1 MVNESWVFRINICGE
16 SRHLHQS
23 RTPIIP
29 FFKTTEANLTTEIMI
44 KKVTLLVTIIVT
56 TFKLFGQTN
65 DFVKCDSIAYPI
77 HKANIG
83 KIAFMSKIVPIETFT
98 QSDFLTT
105 FELDEKSDL
114 NIRVFLGNSLTNYLH
129 LLSAQLTADL
139 LTKNGNYQFTF
150 LVDNKKIYVENL
162 NVGAGT
168 AESKNQRTVFRVPL
182 ISSTNE
188 DSWGRFLWNRF
199 YGNGGQDALTTGVHL
214 LKIEIRPYLK
224 LNGLL
229 IGNIIAEGELKII
242 VPEIKI
248 NEELIKVQTIK
259 PLKDFKISTSQVD
272 NSKIEELNRKI
283 ETQNFKNITSIVI
296 LKDGK
301 LLLEEYFNG
310 ASRKT
315 LHDTRSVGK
324 SFASTILGIA
334 IKDNYIKNEKQ
345 TLNEFYKLNTFQNYS
360 TAKDSITLKDLLT
373 MSSTLDGSDMN
384 SESPGNEENMYPT
397 KNWVEFALNLPIDKL
412 KVANKQW
419 DYFTAG
425 VVVLG
430 DIINQSVPNG
440 LEQYSNEKL
449 FRPLGIRKYKWQFTP
464 QKVANTAGSLQLRS
478 LDYAKYGQLYKNQ
491 GVWNGTQILPRE
503 WITKSLSHQMTIPE
517 GEYYGYLFW
526 NKTYIVK
533 GMTYEVY
540 YSSGNGGNRIFI
552 FKDFPIVV
560 VITSTA
566 YNMPY
571 GNKQVDKIMQNY
583 LIEAL
588 TK

>member
-1 MVNESWVFRINICGE
+1 MI
-16 SRHLHQS
+16 
-23 RTPIIP
+23 
-29 FFKTTEANLTTEIMI
+29 KNLT
-44 KKVTLLVTIIVT
+44 LFVTIILT
-56 TFKLFGQTN
+56 TFKLFGQTT
-65 DFVKCDSIAYPI
+65 DIIKCDSITYPI

-83 KIAFMSKIVPIETFT
+83 KIAFMSKVVPIETFT
-98 QSDFLTT
+98 QTDFLTT
-105 FELDEKSDL
+105 FELKEKTDL

-129 LLSAQLTADL
+129 LLSPQLSADE

-150 LVDNKKIYVENL
+150 FVDNKKVYVENL
-162 NVGAGT
+162 NVGAGN
-168 AESKNQRTVFRVPL
+168 AESKNQRTIFRVPL

-199 YGNGGQDALTTGVHL
+199 YGNGGQDALTNGEHL
-214 LKIEIRPYLK
+214 LKIEFRPYLK
-224 LNGLL
+224 LNEIL

-248 NEELIKVQTIK
+248 NEELVKVQKIK
-259 PLKDFKISTSQVD
+259 PLKDFQISTSLID

-283 ETQNFKNITSIVI
+283 ATQNFKDITSIVV

-334 IKDNYIKNEKQ
+334 IKDNYIKNENQ

-373 MSSTLDGSDMN
+373 MSSTFDGSDMN

-397 KNWVEFALNLPIDKL
+397 KNWVEFALNLPVDKS

-430 DIINQSVPNG
+430 DIIHKSVPNG
-440 LEQYSNEKL
+440 FEKYSNEKL
-449 FRPLGIRKYKWQFTP
+449 FKELGITKYKWQFTP
-464 QKVANTAGSLQLRS
+464 QKVANTAGSVQLRS

-491 GVWNGTQILPRE
+491 GVWNAKQILSQE
-503 WITKSLSHQMTIPE
+503 WVTKSLSHQMTISE
-517 GEYYGYLFW
+517 GEYYSYLFW
-526 NKTYIVK
+526 NKTYDVN
-533 GMTYEVY
+533 GVNYEVY

-566 YNMPY
+566 YNTPY
-571 GNKQVDKIMQNY
+571 GHKQVDKIMQNY
-583 LIEAL
+583 LIDAIM
-588 TK
+588 K

>member
-1 MVNESWVFRINICGE
+1 MNKKLTLLI
-16 SRHLHQS
+16 
-23 RTPIIP
+23 TII
-29 FFKTTEANLTTEIMI
+29 LTTIQ
-44 KKVTLLVTIIVT
+44 
-56 TFKLFGQTN
+56 LFGQTT
-65 DFVKCDSIAYPI
+65 DIVKCDSITYPI

-83 KIAFMSKIVPIETFT
+83 KIAFMSKVVPIETFT
-98 QSDFLTT
+98 QKDFLTT
-105 FELDEKSDL
+105 FELKENTDL
-114 NIRVFLGNSLTNYLH
+114 NIRVFLGNSLTNYLY
-129 LLSAQLTADL
+129 LLSPQLSADE
-139 LTKNGNYQFTF
+139 LTKSGNYQFTF
-150 LVDNKKIYVENL
+150 FVDNKKVYTENL
-162 NVGAGT
+162 NVGAGN
-168 AESKNQRTVFRVPL
+168 AESKNQRTIFRVPL

-199 YGNGGQDALTTGVHL
+199 FGNGGQDALTNGEHL

-224 LNGLL
+224 LNETL
-229 IGNIIAEGELKII
+229 IGSIIAEGELKII

-248 NEELIKVQTIK
+248 NEKLVKVQNIK
-259 PLKDFKISTSQVD
+259 PLKDFQIATSPID
-272 NSKIEELNRKI
+272 TAKIEELNRKI
-283 ETQNFKNITSIVI
+283 ATQNFKDITSIVV

-310 ASRKT
+310 ANRKT

-324 SFASTILGIA
+324 SFASTLLGIA
-334 IKDNYIKNEKQ
+334 IKDNYIKSEKQ
-345 TLNEFYKLNTFQNYS
+345 TLNEFYNLNNFQNYS

-373 MSSTLDGSDMN
+373 MSSTFDGSDMN

-397 KNWVEFALNLPIDKL
+397 KNWVEFALNLPIDKS

-430 DIINQSVPNG
+430 DIIHKSVPNG
-440 LEQYSNEKL
+440 LEKYSNEKL
-449 FRPLGIRKYKWQFTP
+449 FKPLGIKKYKWQFTP
-464 QKVANTAGSLQLRS
+464 QKVANTAGSVQLRS

-491 GVWNGTQILPRE
+491 GIWNDKQILSKE
-503 WITKSLSHQMTIPE
+503 WITNSFSHQMSISE
-517 GEYYGYLFW
+517 DEYYGYLFW
-526 NKTYIVK
+526 NKTYNVN
-533 GMTYEVY
+533 GVNYEVY

-566 YNMPY
+566 YNTPY
-571 GNKQVDKIMQNY
+571 GHKQVDKIMQNY
-583 LIEAL
+583 LIEAI

>member
-1 MVNESWVFRINICGE
+1 
-16 SRHLHQS
+16 
-23 RTPIIP
+23 
-29 FFKTTEANLTTEIMI
+29 MI
-44 KKVTLLVTIIVT
+44 KKLTLLITIFLT
-56 TFKLFGQTN
+56 AFNLFGQT
-65 DFVKCDSIAYPI
+65 DIVKCDSITYPI

-98 QSDFLTT
+98 QTDFLTI
-105 FELDEKSDL
+105 FELKEKSDL

-129 LLSAQLTADL
+129 LLSPQLTADE

-150 LVDNKKIYVENL
+150 FVDNKKVYIENL
-162 NVGAGT
+162 NVGAGS
-168 AESKNQRTVFRVPL
+168 AESKNQRTIFRVPL

-199 YGNGGQDALTTGVHL
+199 YGNGGQDAFTDGEHL

-224 LNGLL
+224 LNEIL

-248 NEELIKVQTIK
+248 NEQLVKVQNIK
-259 PLKDFKISTSQVD
+259 PLNDFQISTSQID
-272 NSKIEELNRKI
+272 TAKIEELNRKI
-283 ETQNFKNITSIVI
+283 AKQNFKDITSIVV

-301 LLLEEYFNG
+301 LLLEEYFNNTN
-310 ASRKT
+310 RKT

-324 SFASTILGIA
+324 SFASTLLGIA
-334 IKDNYIKNEKQ
+334 IQDNYIKSENQ
-345 TLNEFYKLNTFQNYS
+345 TLNEFYKLNSFQNYS

-373 MSSTLDGSDMN
+373 MSSTFDGSDMN

-397 KNWVEFALNLPIDKL
+397 KNWVEFALNLPIDES

-430 DIINQSVPNG
+430 DIIHKSVPNG
-440 LEQYSNEKL
+440 LEKYSNEK
-449 FRPLGIRKYKWQFTP
+449 FFKPLGITKYKWQFTP
-464 QKVANTAGSLQLRS
+464 QKIANTAGSVQLRS

-491 GVWNGTQILPRE
+491 GVWNGKQILSQE
-503 WITKSLSHQMTIPE
+503 WITKSLSHQMAISE

-526 NKTYIVK
+526 NKTYNVN
-533 GMTYEVY
+533 GMNYEVY

-566 YNMPY
+566 YNTSY
-571 GNKQVDKIMQNY
+571 GHKQVDKIMQNY
-583 LIEAL
+583 LIDAI